1 VGGYMRI
8 ESAIYQDW
16 VEIRIIGEKKELAR
30 IELYHWNIMKELGL
44 DIKDLLRVA
53 FGGNG

>member
-1 VGGYMRI
+1 MRI
-8 ESAIYQDW
+8 ESTIYQDW
-16 VEIRIIGEKKELAR
+16 VEIRIIGEKELAR

-53 FGGNG
+53 FGGNA